1 VSKQVSKKIQKHA
14 QISTGCGAKPN
25 VTPPAAPL
33 TTGVTKVSS
42 VDKNLQKLVAM
53 ATSLEVRKTNFRLII
68 CISISTSPTNLAK
81 IGPVDF
87 EIICLTKIV
96 KNKKQK
102 QNI

>member
-68 CISISTSPTNLAK
+68 CISISTSHTNLAK